1 LSGQA
6 IVKEGA
12 DLTLNSGII
21 SNEITDGRQS
31 IGIVGQMV
39 ILGVTFIDGDLM
51 KKKSIHIIGTEV
63 LVHLDIRIH
72 STPSI

>member
-1 LSGQA
+1 MSGQA

-21 SNEITDGRQS
+21 SNEVTDGGQG
-31 IGIVGQMV
+31 IGIVGKMV
-39 ILGVTFIDGDLM
+39 ILGVTFIDGDLIE
-51 KKKSIHIIGTEV
+51 KKLS
-63 LVHLDIRIH
+63 VHLELWLR